1 MSRTKHIV
9 VTGGGQGIGFA
20 TAEALTKEG
29 HDVSI
34 LDSNADALSKVREK
48 LDCTTV
54 HIDISNEDEV
64 KSFFGSIDKLDA
76 LVNNAGIWIPQNLV
90 DMSTE
95 DQAQVVQVNL
105 MGTVFCTKYA
115 LHKLDKTSDSVI
127 VNLTSAAAK
136 TNSPGL
142 GLYAASKSAIETLT
156 KQWALELA
164 PIRVNAVGP
173 GLIVTEGTAEN
184 YEGEARQIRG
194 NAVPIKRLGDANDV
208 SAVINFLISTEGR
221 YVNGQIVYVDGGITA
236 GSTRK

>member
-1 MSRTKHIV
+1 
-9 VTGGGQGIGFA
+9 
-20 TAEALTKEG
+20 
-29 HDVSI
+29 
-34 LDSNADALSKVREK
+34 
-48 LDCTTV
+48 
-54 HIDISNEDEV
+54 
-64 KSFFGSIDKLDA
+64 
-76 LVNNAGIWIPQNLV
+76 
-90 DMSTE
+90 MSTE

-105 MGTVFCTKYA
+105 MGTVFCTRYA
-115 LHKLDKTSDSVI
+115 LDKLDKTSDSVI

-194 NAVPIKRLGDANDV
+194 NAVPIKRVGDASDV
-208 SAVINFLISTEGR
+208 SAVINFLISAEGR
-221 YVNGQIVYVDGGITA
+221 YINGQIVYVDGGITA
-236 GSTRK
+236 GSLRK